1 MKRTKEEKKELYKH
15 TLTVL
20 KEVSYEKGRNFTFK
34 SKDMAER
41 VGLSS
46 WVLSG
51 QLGKLIETGHLEIIA
66 VSGKRSKYRTLFSK

>member
-1 MKRTKEEKKELYKH
+1 MKRTKEKKKELYKH
-15 TLTVL
+15 TLTIL

-51 QLGKLIETGHLEIIA
+51 QLERLIETGHLEVIA
-66 VSGKRSKYRTLFSK
+66 VSGKRCKYRTLF

>member
-1 MKRTKEEKKELYKH
+1 MRKTKEEMKELYKH

-20 KEVSYEKGRNFTFK
+20 KEVCDEKGRNFTFK

-46 WVLSG
+46 WVLSA
-51 QLGKLIETGHLEIIA
+51 QLEQLIKTEHLEIIC
-66 VSGKRSKYRTLFSK
+66 VSAKRCKYRTLFKT